1 MPWRTLAIC
10 NRSKALRRPATLVF
24 GVIAHHIVHQSGSP
38 LRDPAAGV
46 FRKGHFDMADFDRST
61 LAARAGTA
69 AEIDEGLRSYMLK
82 VYNYMGIGLVVTG
95 LVAYFT
101 YTLAFVEQNGSIVGV
116 TELGNA
122 IYNSPLQWVVMLAPL
137 AFVLVLSFGINKL
150 STGMAQILFWT
161 FSAVMGLSLASIF
174 AVYTSGSIAKVFFIT
189 AAMFGGMSL
198 YGYVTKTDLTKIGS
212 FLIMGLWG
220 LIIASIVNLIWPSG
234 ALGFAISI
242 VGVVVFLG
250 LTAWD
255 TQRIKESYSV
265 TLGADVLAKGAI
277 MGALNL
283 YLDFIN
289 LFLMLLRLFG
299 SQRN

>member
-1 MPWRTLAIC
+1 
-10 NRSKALRRPATLVF
+10 
-24 GVIAHHIVHQSGSP
+24 
-38 LRDPAAGV
+38 
-46 FRKGHFDMADFDRST
+46 MADFDRST

-69 AEIDEGLRSYMLK
+69 AEIDEGLRAYMLK

-95 LVAYFT
+95 LVSWFT
-101 YTLAFVEQNGSIVGV
+101 YSLSFVEQNGRIVDV
-116 TELGNA
+116 TQFGAA
-122 IYNSPLQWVVMLAPL
+122 IYNSPLQWVIMLSPL

-150 STGMAQILFWT
+150 SAGAAPLLFWA
-161 FSAVMGLSLASIF
+161 FAAVMGLSLGWIF
-174 AVYTSGSIAKVFFIT
+174 AAYTAGSIAKVFFIA

-198 YGYVTKTDLTKIGS
+198 YGYVTKTDLTKFGS

-234 ALGFAISI
+234 ALGFAISV

-265 TLGADVLAKGAI
+265 TLGADVLQKGAI
-277 MGALNL
+277 MGALSL
-283 YLDFIN
+283 YLDFLN

-299 SQRN
+299 ANRE

>member
-1 MPWRTLAIC
+1 
-10 NRSKALRRPATLVF
+10 
-24 GVIAHHIVHQSGSP
+24 
-38 LRDPAAGV
+38 
-46 FRKGHFDMADFDRST
+46 MADFDRST

-116 TELGNA
+116 TALGDA
-122 IYNSPLQWVVMLAPL
+122 IFNSPLQWVVMLAPL

-150 STGMAQILFWT
+150 STGAAQILFWT
-161 FSAVMGLSLASIF
+161 FAAVMGLSLASIF
-174 AVYTSGSIAKVFFIT
+174 AVYTSGSIAKVFFIA

-265 TLGADVLAKGAI
+265 TLGADILAKGAI

-283 YLDFIN
+283 YLDFLN